1 MLKMFM
7 PLIMVIIYKN
17 KYSWLLCSMV
27 NILISLYLMTF
38 MSKSLFSYK
47 MSSWVTIDQLSLP
60 LMMLTLWISS
70 MMIIASMK
78 IKWMKNKPYMF
89 TNMVMIL
96 NFILVVAFSSNNML
110 IFYIWFEAS
119 LIPTMILIMKWG
131 YQPERIQASM
141 YLMMYTVM
149 ASLPMLL
156 CIISIIKVSY
166 MFTISSWFMLM
177 FPFHNISILWL
188 LCLLGFLV
196 KLPMFITHLWLPKA
210 HVEAPVAGSMIL
222 AAILLKLG
230 GYGLMRMTMFF
241 PYANMSIS
249 SIIMSISLVGG
260 VSTSLICLRQ
270 TDIKSLIAYSSVSHM
285 GLLISGAMSSSKWG
299 AMGSMAMMISHG
311 FSSSALFIMANI
323 NYEMMSTRSMFLSKG
338 VLIFSPLMTLWW
350 FLFSIMNMAAPP
362 SINLMSEIML
372 LSSISYKSMFNMI
385 ILGLISFL
393 TVGYSLYMYSSIN
406 HGSSNNYV
414 TSYPTMVKKDM
425 FLLTM
430 HLIPS
435 LFIIMKPDMIIY

>member
-1 MLKMFM
+1 MLKMFI
-7 PLIMVIIYKN
+7 PLLLTLFYNN
-17 KYSWLLCSMV
+17 KYSWLLASTMNMMLSM
-27 NILISLYLMTF
+27 YLLTH

-47 MSSWVTIDQLSLP
+47 MTKWIMMDQLSLP
-60 LMMLTLWISS
+60 LIILTLWISA

-78 IKWMKNKPYMF
+78 IKWLKNSTLMF
-89 TNMVMIL
+89 TSMVMTL
-96 NFILVVAFSSNNML
+96 NIILVMAFSSNNLL

-156 CIISIIKVSY
+156 CLISIIKMSNSY
-166 MFTISSWFMLM
+166 TFSSWFMLI
-177 FPFHNISILWL
+177 FPFYKYPILWIV
-188 LCLLGFLV
+188 CLLGFLV
-196 KLPMFITHLWLPKA
+196 KLPMFMTHLWLPKA

-230 GYGLMRMTMFF
+230 GYGLMRMTSMF
-241 PYANMSIS
+241 PWANMNIS

-260 VSTSLICLRQ
+260 VVTSLICLRQ

-285 GLLISGAMSSSKWG
+285 GLMISGAMSASKWG
-299 AMGSMAMMISHG
+299 SMGAMSMMIAHG

-323 NYEMMSTRSMFLSKG
+323 NYEMMSTRSVFLSKG
-338 VLIFSPLMTLWW
+338 ILIFSPLMTLWW

-372 LSSISYKSMFNMI
+372 LASISYKSLFNMI
-385 ILGLISFL
+385 ILSFISFL
-393 TVGYSLYMYSSIN
+393 TVGYSLYLYSSMN

-414 TSYPTMVKKDM
+414 TSYPPMMKKDM
-425 FLLTM
+425 LLLSM
-430 HLIPS
+430 HLVPS
-435 LFIIMKPDMIIY
+435 LFIIMKPEIIIC